1 MKVKELIAKLQTMP
15 QDSEV
20 LLGESDY
27 DFSAAFPVKEDGVS
41 FEDEWE
47 NEDGSEFKDVVV
59 LWSEVPD
66 TDLEY

>member
-27 DFSAAFPVKEDGVS
+27 DFSAIHPVKEDGVS
-41 FEDEWE
+41 FEEDWE
-47 NEDGSEFKDVVV
+47 NEDGSGFRDVTVI
-59 LWSEVPD
+59 WSD
-66 TDLEY
+66 IT